1 MTIILTPSYVVSCLP
16 QPLGKNFK
24 YKYFCLTVTLKI
36 ANNAGARDAI
46 GTASIARS
54 VAQRAGMAGLAWP
67 KDLAGSR
74 PRVGTTAGQIPDTGP
89 EQSAMASFV
98 EK

>member
-1 MTIILTPSYVVSCLP
+1 MTMTPSYVALLICDVVSP
-16 QPLGKNFK
+16 NVNNFK

-54 VAQRAGMAGLAWP
+54 VAQRYTAGPGQWP
-67 KDLAGSR
+67 WKGSR

>member
-16 QPLGKNFK
+16 QPLGNNFK

-46 GTASIARS
+46 GTASIAGS
-54 VAQRAGMAGLAWP
+54 VAQRYTGALGSGLA
-67 KDLAGSR
+67 
-74 PRVGTTAGQIPDTGP
+74 
-89 EQSAMASFV
+89 
-98 EK
+98 